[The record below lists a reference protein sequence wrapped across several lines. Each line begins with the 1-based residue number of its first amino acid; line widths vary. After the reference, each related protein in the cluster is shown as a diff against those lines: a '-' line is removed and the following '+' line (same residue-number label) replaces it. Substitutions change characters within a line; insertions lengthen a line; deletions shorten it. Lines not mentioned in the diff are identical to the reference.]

1 MSSKRVKDAAIL
13 AVLLPLTAVALV
25 VYLPYLAIHSVSNLC
40 RGHWLRMRFQ
50 KKWGSQGKNILFVY
64 SESPNWKDYIE
75 REIIPKL
82 SPYGVYL
89 NYSRCAE
96 WKHKNPL
103 EAKIWKQWS
112 GAREFNPMAIVIP
125 DRGKVK
131 TVRFYQAFRD
141 YKHGKDNLL
150 RQKEA
155 ELLSLV
161 SQNERADDRPD
172 S

>member
-1 MSSKRVKDAAIL
+1 MSGKRVKDVAIL

-25 VYLPYLAIHSVSNLC
+25 VYLPYLAVNGVFNFY
-40 RGHWLRMRFQ
+40 RGQWLRMRFR
-50 KKWGSQGKNILFVY
+50 KKWGSEGKTILFVY

-82 SPYGVYL
+82 SPYAVSL
-89 NYSRCAE
+89 NYSRRAE
-96 WKHKNPL
+96 WKHKKPL

-131 TVRFYQAFRD
+131 TVRFHQAFRD
-141 YKHGKDNLL
+141 YKHGKDHLL
-150 RQKEA
+150 RQKEV
-155 ELLSLV
+155 ELFSLI
-161 SQNERADDRPD
+161 SQNKRAGDRAD

>member
-1 MSSKRVKDAAIL
+1 MSSKRSKDVAIL
-13 AVLLPLTAVALV
+13 VVLLPLTAVALV
-25 VYLPYLAIHSVSNLC
+25 VYLPYLAVHSVFNFC
-40 RGHWLRMRFQ
+40 RGHWLRMRFR
-50 KKWGSQGKNILFVY
+50 KKWGSEGKNILLVY

-82 SPYGVYL
+82 SPYAVSL
-89 NYSRCAE
+89 NYSRRAE
-96 WKHKNPL
+96 WKHKEPL
-103 EAKIWKQWS
+103 EAKVWKQWS

-131 TVRFYQAFRD
+131 TVRFHQAFRD
-141 YKHGKDNLL
+141 YKHGKDHLL

-155 ELLSLV
+155 ELLSLI
-161 SQNERADDRPD
+161 SQNKRANDRAD

>member
-1 MSSKRVKDAAIL
+1 MSRKRAKDVATL
-13 AVLLPLTAVALV
+13 VVLSPLIAVALMV
-25 VYLPYLAIHSVSNLC
+25 FLPYLAVNGVFNFC
-40 RGHWLRMRFQ
+40 KGCWLRMRFQ
-50 KKWGSQGKNILFVY
+50 IKWGSKGKNTLFVY

-82 SPYGVYL
+82 SPYAVSL

-96 WKHKNPL
+96 WKHKKPL
-103 EAKIWKQWS
+103 EAKIWKHWG
-112 GAREFNPMAIVIP
+112 GAREFNPMAVVIP

-131 TVRFYQAFRD
+131 TVRFHQAFRD
-141 YKHGKDNLL
+141 YKHGKDHLL

-155 ELLSLV
+155 ELYNLI
-161 SQNERADDRPD
+161 SQNKRADDRPD

>member
-1 MSSKRVKDAAIL
+1 
-13 AVLLPLTAVALV
+13 
-25 VYLPYLAIHSVSNLC
+25 
-40 RGHWLRMRFQ
+40 
-50 KKWGSQGKNILFVY
+50 
-64 SESPNWKDYIE
+64 
-75 REIIPKL
+75 
-82 SPYGVYL
+82 
-89 NYSRCAE
+89 
-96 WKHKNPL
+96 
-103 EAKIWKQWS
+103 
-112 GAREFNPMAIVIP
+112 MAIVIP